1 MQATSFASVP
11 NCCYP
16 IIPNHH
22 LHYQPLH
29 LKRPKPTTYLSL
41 SNDQHITALT
51 LIPTTTATKPLQNTN
66 NNPDP
71 DLNSSLFPQ
80 FYSCIATD
88 KGNNQNP
95 DTQNQ
100 RKEEKHRDKEAKKG
114 RGIFTNMWWAELKAA
129 MGQRINFEGIAS
141 STMVVVKDHHLALP
155 HLAVPDI
162 RHIDWAELHR
172 KGFRGVVF
180 DKDNTITVPY
190 SLTLWG
196 PLGSSLEQCK
206 SVFGPDIAVFSNSAG
221 LCEYDL
227 DGSKARAL
235 EGAIGIKVI
244 RHRVKKPAG
253 TAEEIEKHFGC
264 KSSQLIMVGDR
275 PLTDIVYGNRNGFLT
290 ILTGPLSLA
299 EEPFIVRQ
307 VRKFET
313 SLVNRWVRRGLKPI
327 SHSLLSDPMLCVKDL
342 PPL

>member
-1 MQATSFASVP
+1 MQATSFAPVP

-16 IIPNHH
+16 IIPNQH
-22 LHYQPLH
+22 LHFQPLH
-29 LKRPKPTTYLSL
+29 LKRPKPTYLAL

-80 FYSCIATD
+80 FYSCIATN

-100 RKEEKHRDKEAKKG
+100 RKEEKYRDKEAKKG

-155 HLAVPDI
+155 HVAVPDI

-196 PLGSSLEQCK
+196 PLGSSLELCK
-206 SVFGPDIAVFSNSAG
+206 SVFGPDIAVFSNSAGNLGITHLQILLILLLVVLLLSYVLVVMVLG

-244 RHRVKKPAG
+244 RHSECFFLFVK
-253 TAEEIEKHFGC
+253 F
-264 KSSQLIMVGDR
+264 
-275 PLTDIVYGNRNGFLT
+275 
-290 ILTGPLSLA
+290 
-299 EEPFIVRQ
+299 
-307 VRKFET
+307 
-313 SLVNRWVRRGLKPI
+313 
-327 SHSLLSDPMLCVKDL
+327 
-342 PPL
+342 